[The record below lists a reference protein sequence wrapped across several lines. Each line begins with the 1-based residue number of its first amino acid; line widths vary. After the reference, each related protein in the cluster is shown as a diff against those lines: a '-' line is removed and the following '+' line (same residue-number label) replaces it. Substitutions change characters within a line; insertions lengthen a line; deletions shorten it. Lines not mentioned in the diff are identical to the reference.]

1 MQFFMCEA
9 YWIFFSGEVSFRCM
23 VFYLFNTTETQ
34 ERPGS
39 MEKHVKVVFYGLL
52 VLV

>member
-1 MQFFMCEA
+1 MCVA
-9 YWIFFSGEVSFRCM
+9 YLIFFLVKASFRCM

-39 MEKHVKVVFYGLL
+39 MEKNVKVVFYGLL